1 MLSLRALSQAAFDN
15 FLAQPSILFFSW
27 VIKNEVLSIKF
38 SIIMKIMANKNDIND
53 ILQTF

>member
-15 FLAQPSILFFSW
+15 FLAQPSMLFFSW
-27 VIKNEVLSIKF
+27 VIKNEVLTIKF